1 MPLVNQRVMDEMW
14 PEMARASP
22 AAILKMQHEWRKA
35 QKSLA
40 NFVTSASLRLEE
52 HAAGLALYV
61 HLVTYRAFLRTGA
74 RFRTITEHAVER
86 VSADT
91 AARIEALRSQ
101 PAPLN
106 AWPFALPT
114 TEPVVLAYAVEA
126 LMEPSDDLDELSDED
141 FWEVLRIVAT
151 AAECLHE
158 AGTPSG
164 GAVIKA

>member
-1 MPLVNQRVMDEMW
+1 
-14 PEMARASP
+14 
-22 AAILKMQHEWRKA
+22 LKMQHEWQKA
-35 QKSLA
+35 QKHLA
-40 NFVTSASLRLEE
+40 NFVTSASLRLGE

-61 HLVTYRAFLRTGA
+61 HLVTYRAFMRTGA

-86 VSADT
+86 VSRET

-106 AWPFALPT
+106 AWPLALPT
-114 TEPVVLAYAVEA
+114 PEPVVLAYAIEA
-126 LMEPSDDLDELSDED
+126 LMEPSEDLDELSDEE
-141 FWEVLRIVAT
+141 FWQVLHIVAT

-164 GAVIKA
+164 ETVIEA